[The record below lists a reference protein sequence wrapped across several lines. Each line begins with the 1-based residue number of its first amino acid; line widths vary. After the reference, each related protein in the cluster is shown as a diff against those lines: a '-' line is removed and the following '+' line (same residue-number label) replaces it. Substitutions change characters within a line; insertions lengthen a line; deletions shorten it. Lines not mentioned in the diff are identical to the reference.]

1 MSKINQPLSSN
12 NLSEIDE
19 LKKLRELNLQYLQ
32 EIELLKSK
40 ETLLKLV
47 LDNIPQLIFWK
58 DRNSV
63 FQGCNRLW
71 AKAAGIKNPEE
82 VIGKTDYELNPNVEN
97 VKEYIK
103 KDKEVIESG
112 LSTDNL
118 EHKIEKDIWYRT
130 RKIPIKSHNNEVIG
144 ILATIQDVSFWVRG
158 KEELERKVE
167 ERTKDLLQ
175 AKEEAENANRIKSSF
190 IASMSHEL
198 RTPLNAIIGYSEL
211 LEEQALEIGEKDFVN
226 DLDKIKS
233 AGKYLLNLINNIL
246 DISKIESGKMELFLE
261 EFDIKSMIFDVKNTI
276 KPLIKKKN
284 NTLTIEISEDIG
296 KFYADLTKIRECLF
310 NLLSNAS
317 KFTEE
322 GNIVLK
328 AYRYKHDE
336 EDWIS
341 LSVADSGIGMTP
353 EQLGRLFK
361 AYVQADA
368 SISKNFGGTGLGLNI
383 SKKFCQLMGGD
394 IRVESELGV
403 GSTFIIEIPSISVAQ
418 TNK

>member
-1 MSKINQPLSSN
+1 
-12 NLSEIDE
+12 
-19 LKKLRELNLQYLQ
+19 
-32 EIELLKSK
+32 
-40 ETLLKLV
+40 
-47 LDNIPQLIFWK
+47 
-58 DRNSV
+58 
-63 FQGCNRLW
+63 
-71 AKAAGIKNPEE
+71 
-82 VIGKTDYELNPNVEN
+82 
-97 VKEYIK
+97 
-103 KDKEVIESG
+103 
-112 LSTDNL
+112 
-118 EHKIEKDIWYRT
+118 
-130 RKIPIKSHNNEVIG
+130 
-144 ILATIQDVSFWVRG
+144 
-158 KEELERKVE
+158 
-167 ERTKDLLQ
+167 
-175 AKEEAENANRIKSSF
+175 
-190 IASMSHEL
+190 
-198 RTPLNAIIGYSEL
+198 
-211 LEEQALEIGEKDFVN
+211 
-226 DLDKIKS
+226 
-233 AGKYLLNLINNIL
+233 
-246 DISKIESGKMELFLE
+246 MELFLE